1 MSIFSLD
8 VVRSLAIRWFLFLA
22 SLMFVASSL
31 ASAPVIKPV
40 APVDQGASAAMD
52 TANAGP
58 LKVTDIVNW
67 ASFLAAFDRAR
78 SQPGHLAAKLWV
90 SFDQPT
96 RTVYDLSLSSTR
108 SQVREVSSFNQQILV
123 RALNKGLS
131 QLVPGPCPNATW
143 PSYDTDGLPHFFDFC
158 HPRDHSKR

>member
-40 APVDQGASAAMD
+40 APVEQGASAAMD
-52 TANAGP
+52 AANAGP

-90 SFDQPT
+90 SFDQPA

-108 SQVREVSSFNQQILV
+108 SQVREVSSFNQQILIQ
-123 RALNKGLS
+123 ALNKGLR
-131 QLVPGPCPNATW
+131 QLVPGPCPSATW

>member
-90 SFDQPT
+90 SFDQPA
-96 RTVYDLSLSSTR
+96 RTVFDLSLSSTR

-131 QLVPGPCPNATW
+131 QLVPGPCPSATW